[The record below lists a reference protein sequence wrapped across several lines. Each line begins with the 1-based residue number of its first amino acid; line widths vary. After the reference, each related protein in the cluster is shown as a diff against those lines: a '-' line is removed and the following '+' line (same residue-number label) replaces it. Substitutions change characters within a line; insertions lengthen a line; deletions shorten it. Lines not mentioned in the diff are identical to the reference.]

1 MSHRPSLAAH
11 RRLALVVSL
20 CVTATSAIAL
30 AIPAPTAAW
39 SENAYSGASESELVA
54 LTNQSR
60 AAAGRASLKVSS
72 TLTSIARWRS
82 KDMIKRDYFS
92 HSIPGVGNVFDVLDD
107 EGYCYRLAG
116 ENIGWN
122 NEADDV
128 ATARIHA
135 LFMDSSSHRSN
146 ILGKSWDVIGI
157 GAYQGSDGKKM
168 WTVLFADRAGCG
180 SPSPATPKPTPKP
193 TAKPKPKPT
202 DEPTPRPTRTPR
214 PTAEPT
220 APTDAP
226 EPTAASTPSAT
237 VTPGPSG
244 APHVADPE
252 AGRSFPPP
260 EPLPTDLDAVDEPA
274 GPEGP
279 GPGDGGTDDH
289 GQRIL
294 PAADPPSLLE
304 AIVGGVSSLF
314 FGG

>member
-20 CVTATSAIAL
+20 CVAATSAVAL
-30 AIPAPTAAW
+30 ATPGPTVAW
-39 SENAYSGASESELVA
+39 SENAYSAASESELVA

-128 ATARIHA
+128 ATARIHT

-146 ILGKSWDVIGI
+146 ILGKSWDVIGV

-180 SPSPATPKPTPKP
+180 SPAPATPKPTVKPKPRPTPEPTPKP
-193 TAKPKPKPT
+193 TRA
-202 DEPTPRPTRTPR
+202 PR
-214 PTAEPT
+214 PTAEPSAATT
-220 APTDAP
+220 AEPTDDATP
-226 EPTAASTPSAT
+226 TAEATTDAATEPT
-237 VTPGPSG
+237 GP
-244 APHVADPE
+244 AEPDD
-252 AGRSFPPP
+252 GRTFPPP
-260 EPLPTDLDAVDEPA
+260 EPLPTDLDAIDDSVGPA
-274 GPEGP
+274 GPT
-279 GPGDGGTDDH
+279 TDDVEDH

-294 PAADPPSLLE
+294 RAADPPSLLD
-304 AIVGGVSSLF
+304 AIVGSVSSLF